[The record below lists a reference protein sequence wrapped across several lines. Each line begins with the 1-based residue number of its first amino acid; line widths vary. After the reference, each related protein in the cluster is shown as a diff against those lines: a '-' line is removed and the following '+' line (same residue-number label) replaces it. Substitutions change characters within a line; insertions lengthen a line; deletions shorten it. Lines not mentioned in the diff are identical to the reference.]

1 MKIQTA
7 GALRRR
13 LTLEAPSRSGDEGG
27 AAAITWSAIGSV
39 WAAVI
44 PRIGREI
51 VTADGQAARVT
62 HEIEIRWRD
71 DVTAAMRF
79 RDGVAIYA
87 IHAVHQRDELRR
99 RLVCL
104 VEELAP

>member
-1 MKIQTA
+1 MRIQPA

-13 LTLEAPSRSGDEGG
+13 LTLEASSRSGDEAG
-27 AAAITWSAIGSV
+27 AAATTWSNLGSV

-44 PRIGREI
+44 PRTGREI

-62 HEIEIRWRD
+62 HEIEIRWRN

-79 RDGVAIYA
+79 RDGVTIYTV
-87 IHAVHQRDELRR
+87 HAVHQRDELRR